1 MVTVTAAASGVWTL
15 AAATSSY
22 PPPFAHT
29 LIQRNRLGHR
39 EHGWKQL
46 DIPAK

>member
-15 AAATSSY
+15 AAASSSC

-29 LIQRNRLGHR
+29 LFQRNRLWHR
-39 EHGWKQL
+39 AHGWKQF
-46 DIPAK
+46 DKPPR